1 MKILNVATIKKLQEQ
16 RGGSSIRIPE
26 DAFLSRA
33 ARQYMEEAGISIDA
47 SAVASLA
54 DPGKQVEARE
64 KKTACCH
71 DEAKPEASAHEN
83 GQESSAASKPEHLT
97 NLDSKEL
104 VVKNHPRIILRGKMD
119 SFQAELLRLQ
129 VLADKKHKIRL
140 LDQLGELLDYSRNI
154 LSAEMLSREL
164 GEIRLFGM
172 DQQELRYVSQH
183 PKEYYGVGHIPPEYD
198 MGQICV
204 ELNALRA
211 KSREVELAAIQA
223 FCKDDQVER
232 NDILRALNRLS
243 SAIYIVYCQYLSE
256 NRECLK
262 GREHG

>member
-1 MKILNVATIKKLQEQ
+1 MKILNVSTIKKLQEENP
-16 RGGSSIRIPE
+16 GSSIKIPE
-26 DAFLSRA
+26 DVFISRA
-33 ARQYMEEAGISIDA
+33 ARQYIEEAKISLDENA
-47 SAVASLA
+47 LASLEHA
-54 DPGKQVEARE
+54 E
-64 KKTACCH
+64 KEGEPEQKTASCCH
-71 DEAKPEASAHEN
+71 KTEPKAAGYAKKEKA
-83 GQESSAASKPEHLT
+83 ESTGNKPEHLT

-104 VVKNHPRIILRGKMD
+104 VVKDHPRIILRGKLD

-129 VLADKKHKIRL
+129 VLADDKHKIRL
-140 LDQLGELLDYSRNI
+140 LNQLGELLDYSRNI
-154 LSAEMLSREL
+154 LAAEVLSKEL
-164 GEIRLFGM
+164 EEISLFGM

-204 ELNALRA
+204 ELNALRT

-223 FCKDDQVER
+223 FCKGGKVER

-256 NRECLK
+256 SRECLK

>member
-16 RGGSSIRIPE
+16 SGGGSIRLPE
-26 DAFLSRA
+26 DGFLSRA
-33 ARQYMEEAGISIDA
+33 ARQYMEEAGISMVETA
-47 SAVASLA
+47 MEAQA
-54 DPGKQVEARE
+54 DQDRQLEE
-64 KKTACCH
+64 KEKTPACCH
-71 DEAKPEASAHEN
+71 DKAAHKANARKGGPEPD
-83 GQESSAASKPEHLT
+83 AASKPEHLT

-104 VVKNHPRIILRGKMD
+104 VVKDHPRIILRGKMD

-140 LDQLGELLDYSRNI
+140 LDQLGELLDYSRSI
-154 LSAEMLSREL
+154 LSAEVLSKEL
-164 GEIRLFGM
+164 GEIGLFGM

-183 PKEYYGVGHIPPEYD
+183 PKEYYGVGHIPPEYG
-198 MGQICV
+198 MGEICV

-223 FCKDDQVER
+223 FCAGGKVER

-262 GREHG
+262 GQEHG